1 MFDSIG
7 VATTNGTGSRFNRL
21 KSCDKRL
28 IAVCVAI
35 LIICNENMIGKSK
48 KLSIRHMIRLLV
60 PTYWALCLL
69 DAAACTDVT
78 PYARDL

>member
-35 LIICNENMIGKSK
+35 LTGDNENMTGKGK
-48 KLSIRHMIRLLV
+48 VLTYLLGLGLATCNCSRV
-60 PTYWALCLL
+60 
-69 DAAACTDVT
+69 
-78 PYARDL
+78 